1 LKPGSWGE
9 AIHDAVDARSVPG
22 HDGRLR
28 TTPPA
33 GGRRLVAV
41 DGKTLKLAGV
51 LHLTGAADITT
62 ALRHHAQRPHR
73 PLQTL
78 NAR

>member
-1 LKPGSWGE
+1 VCAGSNKP
-9 AIHDAVDARSVPG
+9 AVRRGVRDVPARSA
-22 HDGRLR
+22 R
-28 TTPPA
+28 A
-33 GGRRLVAV
+33 GGRWLVAV

-78 NAR
+78 KTH